1 MEESDNLCTSANRQI
16 YEEVAKEQEYILTKR
31 KRTFLLPCI
40 IKLII
45 FPHFSWVSGPGCSS
59 VGYGATQ
66 EIGPFLVDTNGLSL
80 KLNPFAWNKGKW
92 LDFNKKD
99 FVFIVNKMF
108 FNFS

>member
-1 MEESDNLCTSANRQI
+1 M
-16 YEEVAKEQEYILTKR
+16 
-31 KRTFLLPCI
+31 PCI

-45 FPHFSWVSGPGCSS
+45 IFPLFSWVSGPGCSS

-66 EIGPFLVDTNGLSL
+66 EIGPFLVDNNGLSL